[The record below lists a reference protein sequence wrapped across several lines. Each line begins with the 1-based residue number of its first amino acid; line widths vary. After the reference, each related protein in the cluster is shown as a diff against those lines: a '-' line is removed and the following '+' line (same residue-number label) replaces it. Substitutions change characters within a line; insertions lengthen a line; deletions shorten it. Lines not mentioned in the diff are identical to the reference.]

1 MTSPRLEWAA
11 AGAAAAYTA
20 ARLAA
25 ADRCPP
31 LERLSVPLVSLTP
44 QASAGA
50 GLLALLLRRRG
61 PAVTAAACGAALAA
75 LAVPRAIPRRRPAAG
90 GPLLRLLTAN
100 LHQGDA
106 AGPGLV
112 ALARRLRADVLLVQ
126 ELTDD
131 GEARLRD
138 AGLSGLLPHE
148 LSDIYGYRYRGSAIY
163 ARYPLD
169 PGLPMGPSYASQPS
183 ARLTLP
189 SGQQVQLV
197 CVHPHPP
204 YPPWFAAAVPRW
216 RGELAALPA
225 PGTTPVI
232 LAGDFNATADHA
244 QFRTLLRLGY
254 RDAAS
259 QVGRGLTPTWGPR
272 LGRRPD
278 FLAFDHVLTDPR
290 CAVLRISV
298 HALARSDHR
307 ALFAELRLPADG
319 PGRGS

>member
-1 MTSPRLEWAA
+1 VTSPRLEWAA
-11 AGAAAAYTA
+11 AGAAATFTA

-25 ADRCPP
+25 ADRCSP
-31 LERLSVPLVSLTP
+31 LERVCVPLVSLTP
-44 QASAGA
+44 QAAAAA
-50 GLLALLLRRRG
+50 GLLALLLRHRG
-61 PAVTAAACGAALAA
+61 PANTAAASAATLAA
-75 LAVPRAIPRRRPAAG
+75 LVAPRAIPRRTAAR
-90 GPLLRLLTAN
+90 GPVLRLLTAN

-106 AGPGLV
+106 AGPALV
-112 ALARRLRADVLLVQ
+112 TLARRLRADVLLAQ

-138 AGLSGLLPHE
+138 AGIDGLLPYA
-148 LSDIYGYRYRGSAIY
+148 LSDVYGYRYRGSAIY

-169 PGLPMGPSYASQPS
+169 AGLPVGPGYASQPS

-189 SGQQVQLV
+189 AGRHVQLV

-204 YPPWFAAAVPRW
+204 YPPWSAAAVPRW
-216 RGELAALPA
+216 RRELAALPS
-225 PGTTPVI
+225 PGSDPVI

-244 QFRTLLRLGY
+244 RFRALLRLGY

-259 QVGRGLTPTWGPR
+259 QAGRGLTPTWGPR

-278 FLAFDHVLTDPR
+278 VLTFDHVLAGPR
-290 CAVLRISV
+290 CAVLRVSV

-307 ALFAELRLPADG
+307 ALFAELRLPA
-319 PGRGS
+319 